1 MSLNHSQ
8 NENSI
13 KRKKLDEF
21 PENVSSI
28 TEFKRLALK
37 YCKENDIQSFQSNTD
52 DFQELGIYCCF
63 ICFDNNQYFNWLYVK
78 FNSLEYR

>member
-8 NENSI
+8 HEIST
-13 KRKKLDEF
+13 KRKKLNEIAK
-21 PENVSSI
+21 NVSSI
-28 TEFKRLALK
+28 TGFKRFALK

-63 ICFDNNQYFNWLYVK
+63 ICFENN
-78 FNSLEYR
+78 

>member
-28 TEFKRLALK
+28 TEFKRLALE
-37 YCKENDIQSFQSNTD
+37 YYKENGIQSFQSTKISNTN
-52 DFQELGIYCCF
+52 DFQEQGIYFCF
-63 ICFDNNQYFNWLYVK
+63 ILVLITI
-78 FNSLEYR
+78 SI

>member
-28 TEFKRLALK
+28 TEFKRLALE
-37 YCKENDIQSFQSNTD
+37 YYKENGIQSFQSTKLSTTND
-52 DFQELGIYCCF
+52 IQEPGIYCCF
-63 ICFDNNQYFNWLYVK
+63 ICFDNN
-78 FNSLEYR
+78 